1 MRSRDQDYV
10 FANAEERQ
18 EWERLTLIEREF
30 DTNTRRHLQALGLG
44 PGASRLEVG
53 PGAGSVVRWMLEQ
66 VGDSGRVVAIDLDT
80 RFIEHIRAHTLEV
93 RRADIVT
100 ADLKRECFDFVHARY
115 VVMHIPQYRKALD
128 SIVRSLAPGG

>member
-80 RFIEHIRAHTLEV
+80 R
-93 RRADIVT
+93 
-100 ADLKRECFDFVHARY
+100 VHARY